1 MPADR
6 PPCACII
13 CHDHGDR
20 DRLDNFQLRTI
31 VHVTQYGWSV
41 VLIPANDA
49 GPGWAYTIGLGHSHG
64 SPELAMFGGD
74 VYEMEEILNALGR
87 QAAEGRPPSD
97 GERRE
102 DVLRGW
108 PVVFR
113 AADPRWHEAAF
124 GGALA
129 FYRRTPVTF
138 LQVVWPDP
146 NGRFPW
152 DEGTDGVYRR
162 AQPVLWV
169 DPHRHP
175 GGPWTRRLAVQTI

>member
-1 MPADR
+1 MPAAR
-6 PPCACII
+6 PACTCII
-13 CHDHGDR
+13 CHDYGDR
-20 DRLDNFQLRTI
+20 DRLGTFLLRTI

-41 VLIPANDA
+41 VLIPATDA

-87 QAAEGRPPSD
+87 QAAEGLRPSD

-102 DVLRGW
+102 EVLRGW

-113 AADPRWHEAAF
+113 AVDPRWHEAAF
-124 GGALA
+124 GGAMA
-129 FYRRTPVTF
+129 FYRSTPLTF

-146 NGRFPW
+146 AGLFPW
-152 DEGTDGVYRR
+152 EPGTEAAYVR
-162 AQPVLWV
+162 AQPTLWV
-169 DPHRHP
+169 EPRLHAE
-175 GGPWTRRLAVQTI
+175 GPWTRRLSVRTP